1 MLKIR
6 LKRTG
11 RKKLA
16 TYRIV
21 VMEATTRRDGKPVAD
36 LGSFNP
42 HTNELN
48 LNKFNLLNWIKKGA
62 KPTTRITT
70 LITQELKKN

>member
-21 VMEATTRRDGKPVAD
+21 VMEATTRRDGKPVD
-36 LGSFNP
+36 DIGSFNP
-42 HTNELN
+42 HTDELN
-48 LNKFNLLNWIKKGA
+48 LNKFNFLKWIKKGA
-62 KPTTRITT
+62 KPTERITN
-70 LITQELKKN
+70 LINNELKKN